1 MTGIE
6 FHNAVVSA
14 LDSVRPCCDESGFF
28 ARGSCRGEE
37 SPYRGT
43 QVVFCK
49 GDALVVV
56 AISDQEEVVSLSCF
70 NRIGYPRQAASAELL
85 QEVMQVLRTGG
96 IVVRESDLALKG
108 GEA

>member
-1 MTGIE
+1 MTCMD
-6 FHNAVVSA
+6 FHNEVVRVLCGIRS
-14 LDSVRPCCDESGFF
+14 CCDEGGFF
-28 ARGSCRGEE
+28 ARGSCTGEG

-43 QVVFCK
+43 QVVLCK

-56 AISDQEEVVSLSCF
+56 AISDQEEVVSLFCF
-70 NRIGYPRQAASAELL
+70 NRIGYPSQAASAELL

-96 IVVRESDLALKG
+96 IVVRESGLALKG